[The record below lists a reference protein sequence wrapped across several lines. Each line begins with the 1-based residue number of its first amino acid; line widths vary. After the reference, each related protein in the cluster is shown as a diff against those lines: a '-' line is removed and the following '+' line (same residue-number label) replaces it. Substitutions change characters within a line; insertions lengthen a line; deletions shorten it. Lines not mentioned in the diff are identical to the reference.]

1 VKVWLLLVAAASL
14 GAVALAPACD
24 DPRSHIFVARVY
36 NAQQNCVSGTEGID
50 IVQGDNPNGPA
61 CAPICIIDSF
71 GDVGISGMCPPYPYG
86 DVIEGLDGGFDDACT
101 HALADYNCNVTC
113 DAGDLPDGAL
123 PVTDAEPCLQ
133 VLEHPDGGPPLDP
146 ECVGAATFY
155 CSDAG
160 LLVDCNGGYGVPT
173 GFTCTVKTGPE
184 SGAPVADTGTRE
196 ASKD

>member
-1 VKVWLLLVAAASL
+1 VKGWLPLVAAAAL

-36 NAQQNCVSGTEGID
+36 DAQQNCVSGTEGID
-50 IVQGDNPNGPA
+50 VVEGDNPTGPA

-86 DVIEGLDGGFDDACT
+86 DIIEGLDGGLDDACT

-113 DAGDLPDGAL
+113 DAGDSPDGAL

-133 VLEHPDGGPPLDP
+133 AIEHPD
-146 ECVGAATFY
+146 
-155 CSDAG
+155 AG
-160 LLVDCNGGYGVPT
+160 LVADAA
-173 GFTCTVKTGPE
+173 PE
-184 SGAPVADTGTRE
+184 SAAPAADTGTRE